1 MASLRRVFSY
11 RTFLSSVLSDST
23 VELVFDFIKRDFNII
38 WGFSA
43 NAVYMPWLLIP
54 IIRLLELSTFG
65 LDLDEAATGIVK

>member
-11 RTFLSSVLSDST
+11 RTFLSSLLSDST

-43 NAVYMPWLLIP
+43 NAVYMRWLLIP